1 MTIRLEKTRREIK
14 NNPIK
19 LAEILY
25 PDYQFKEFHRDW
37 LTRRLSPQEEITLG
51 PRNFGKTTVGGII
64 GSIWLMSQDP
74 NIQLGI
80 VSDTGPQAIHFA
92 SEIKMHCEQN
102 KLLLLLYPHLAPG
115 KLWSSNEFTI
125 AGATKIQK
133 GATMTTFG
141 YGGGTGYEFDEILAD
156 DIVDF
161 ENVRTKYQRDKL
173 EDWIGMSL
181 RPMLK
186 SNGILRLSGTR
197 YHDDD
202 MYGRLLNQG
211 ILSNQEANTHKA
223 IQDNGESLWP
233 ELWPIE
239 KLLDIKNKIGSMRFN
254 AQYQNDTFLMKQGI
268 IFHREWFKYFR
279 KEVIGEDT
287 YFVGEGIRV
296 NRKDL
301 KCYQTCDLAK
311 SKKDTA
317 DYFVI
322 LTYGIDKLGNIFIF
336 NLLRGRFSWLEQ
348 KTLTPEHYRR
358 NAPLFWIGI
367 ENTQYQSALA
377 DETNVFPDISI
388 KELEAK
394 GDKVTRANSMSAK
407 FETGKVWVWDKLPDL
422 GEFEDE
428 LTTFPEGE
436 HDDIVDTVGYIP
448 QCSLEQEAM
457 FRII

>member
-1 MTIRLEKTRREIK
+1 MVRLEKKRRKIK
-14 NNPIK
+14 EDPFE
-19 LAEILY
+19 LAEVLY
-25 PDYQFKEFHRDW
+25 PDYQFEDFHKDW
-37 LTRRLSPQEEITLG
+37 LMRRLSPYEEITFG

-80 VSDTGPQAIHFA
+80 VSDTSPQAIHFA

-102 KLLLLLYPHLAPG
+102 KLLRLLYPYLAPG
-115 KLWSSNEFTI
+115 KLWSGNEFTI

-141 YGGGTGYEFDEILAD
+141 YGGGTGYEFDDILAD

-186 SNGILRLSGTR
+186 SNGILRFSGTR

-211 ILSNQEANTHKA
+211 IPSNQQANTHKA

-239 KLLDIKNKIGSMRFN
+239 KLLAIKDKIGSMRFN
-254 AQYQNDTFLMKQGI
+254 AQYQNDTTLMKQGK
-268 IFHREWFKYFR
+268 IFKREWFKYFNIDADR
-279 KEVIGEDT
+279 NIITDDNKKVH
-287 YFVGEGIRV
+287 
-296 NRKDL
+296 L
-301 KCYQTCDLAK
+301 KQLKIYQTCDLAISLK
-311 SKKDTA
+311 QQA

-322 LTYGIDKLGNIFIF
+322 LTFGIDKEGNIYIL
-336 NLLRGRFSWLEQ
+336 NILRNRYSWEDQ
-348 KTLTPEHYRR
+348 KKYAILNYRSY
-358 NAPLFWIGI
+358 NPIKIGI
-367 ENTQYQSALA
+367 ESNQYQRVFA
-377 DETNVFPDISI
+377 DELNQEPGISV
-388 KELEAK
+388 KYLEPV
-394 GDKVTRANSMSAK
+394 GDKATRAMSMSAK
-407 FETGKVWVWDKLPDL
+407 YETGKVYHFRKMSNLQD
-422 GEFEDE
+422 FEDE
-428 LTTFPEGE
+428 LTAFPEGE
-436 HDDIVDTVGYIP
+436 HDDMVDADAYIT
-448 QCSLEQEAM
+448 QMIEEGGARVRWL
-457 FRII
+457 